1 MALFASSLYV
11 LEVEDEQTA
20 PLDRAGLFGL
30 DWVGLP
36 GSAGSVLF
44 LFLFVISCLTF
55 VLGL

>member
-11 LEVEDEQTA
+11 LEVEDEETA

-30 DWVGLP
+30 DWFGLP

-44 LFLFVISCLTF
+44 FIIIIYFFLLFLV
-55 VLGL
+55 